1 MGSRAETDAEEFE
14 RVTDQL
20 VELCESISEEKWDAR
35 CPGEGW
41 SIGAVAH
48 HVAEANRLLVERLSQ
63 PLGTVTDE
71 EMAVI
76 NARDARSLPNPD
88 REETV
93 LILREVADQAL
104 VQVRERDDDRLARR
118 LAQHTRGHLES
129 IRKALAAKTS

>member
-1 MGSRAETDAEEFE
+1 MGSKAEAAAEEFE
-14 RVTDQL
+14 EVTDQL
-20 VELCESISEEKWDAR
+20 VELCESISEEQWDRR

-48 HVAEANRLLVERLSQ
+48 HVAEANRLLAERLAQ

-76 NARDARSLPNPD
+76 NARDAASLPNPD

-93 LILREVADQAL
+93 LVLREVADQAL
-104 VQVRERDDDRLARR
+104 AQVRERDDDRLARR
-118 LAQHTRGHLES
+118 LTQHTRGHLES
-129 IRKALAAKTS
+129 IRRALAAQAS

>member
-1 MGSRAETDAEEFE
+1 MGLRAEADAEEFE
-14 RVTDQL
+14 RITDQL
-20 VELCESISEEKWDAR
+20 IELCESISDEQWDVR

-76 NARDARSLPNPD
+76 NARDARSLPHPD

-104 VQVRERDDDRLARR
+104 AQVRESDDDRLARR
-118 LAQHTRGHLES
+118 LTHHTRGHLES
-129 IRKALAAKTS
+129 IQRALAQQAS

>member
-1 MGSRAETDAEEFE
+1 MGARAESDAEEFE

-20 VELCESISEEKWDAR
+20 VELCESISEDQWDRR

-63 PLGTVTDE
+63 PLGTVTDD
-71 EMAVI
+71 EMAII

-93 LILREVADQAL
+93 LVLREVADQAL
-104 VQVRERDDDRLARR
+104 ARVREVDDDRLARR
-118 LAQHTRGHLES
+118 LTQHTRGHLES
-129 IRKALAAKTS
+129 IRKALTAQAS